1 MRGVGRIQ
9 ILELLACH
17 AKKKI
22 GFILEAMK
30 DFRGAEGHGQ
40 ISVLDESLYG
50 TEGGIDLIGA
60 RGMETN

>member
-1 MRGVGRIQ
+1 M
-9 ILELLACH
+9 L
-17 AKKKI
+17 KKKI

-30 DFRGAEGHGQ
+30 DFSGAEGHGQ